1 MENITLK
8 LEEDINKAISE
19 ALDGYEEK
27 DIPYIKYE
35 SEILT
40 VLSLKLS
47 QILISAAHGDKEGTQ
62 MMVDQAH
69 TILKQMTTDILN
81 EKE

>member
-19 ALDGYEEK
+19 ALDGYEAK
-27 DIPYIKYE
+27 DIPDIKYA
-35 SEILT
+35 SDILT
-40 VLSLKLS
+40 VLCLKLS

-69 TILKQMTTDILN
+69 KILKQMTTDLIN
-81 EKE
+81 EKK